1 MSRLWVTGYRN
12 YEIGTFGD
20 KDPKIEVIKYALN
33 RTLREQIDNGLEWV
47 ITGGQ
52 MGIEQWTVAVVS
64 DLKQEF
70 PALKVAMM
78 LPFQKFGSQWK
89 PDNQARFQSLISKSD
104 FCESVSQ
111 APYEGPQQLK
121 NYQQFMLTH
130 TDGAILVYDL
140 DFEGKPVYDYRAI
153 QKQQSIVPYPL
164 TTIDMDQLQDYATE
178 YEEIHE
184 EKSNFYE

>member
-33 RTLREQIDNGLEWV
+33 RTLREH
-47 ITGGQ
+47 
-52 MGIEQWTVAVVS
+52 
-64 DLKQEF
+64 LKREF

-89 PDNQARFQSLISKSD
+89 PDNQARLQSLISKSD